1 MKVDVISRE
10 IIKPSHPTPP
20 YLKTHKLSF
29 LDQFALRV
37 YIPLLLYYTGG
48 DKENITDT
56 NTRCNVI
63 KKSLAKTLTK
73 FYLLAGKI
81 VNDEIERFVDCND
94 DGVDFCET
102 KVSNCHELTQVIKE
116 PDFLEQVKLFLPFDP
131 SDHEKTFSCASV
143 LSVQVNVFED
153 CGGMVIG
160 LCVNHKVADASS
172 IAAFVND
179 WATIARGMVTNDPDL
194 QINGPSS
201 EVQSLF
207 PQKENG
213 TGFKIPSF
221 PKDETVPVTKKF
233 AFEASKLA
241 ELKERCKFT
250 GETEDV
256 RGGYKPSR
264 VEALSTF
271 LWKCFIDIDQAK
283 TKAVAPARVY
293 LATNAVNIRSRM
305 VPQLPTSSF
314 GNMVA
319 ITDAIFTINNGENT
333 GINDPYYPKLVQKFR
348 DAVKRVD
355 GEYIAALQSTDLLLN
370 KMTKLFEHV
379 LNGQTLSVSFTSWCR
394 FPFYETDFGWGK
406 PIWVSRCPISMKNIV
421 VLLDSDSSGDGIE
434 AYVTLAKEDMVEF
447 EHHEELLALI
457 S

>member
-1 MKVDVISRE
+1 M
-10 IIKPSHPTPP
+10 
-20 YLKTHKLSF
+20 
-29 LDQFALRV
+29 
-37 YIPLLLYYTGG
+37 
-48 DKENITDT
+48 
-56 NTRCNVI
+56 
-63 KKSLAKTLTK
+63 
-73 FYLLAGKI
+73 
-81 VNDEIERFVDCND
+81 
-94 DGVDFCET
+94 
-102 KVSNCHELTQVIKE
+102 
-116 PDFLEQVKLFLPFDP
+116 KLFLPFDP
-131 SDHEKTFSCASV
+131 SDHERSASSASV
-143 LSVQVNVFED
+143 LAVQVNVFED

-179 WATIARGMVTNDPDL
+179 WATIARVIVINSPDR
-194 QINGPSS
+194 QIKGPF

-213 TGFKIPSF
+213 TGFKIPTF

-233 AFEASKLA
+233 VFEASKLA
-241 ELKERCKFT
+241 ELKERCKFA
-250 GETEDV
+250 GATEDI

-271 LWKCFIDIDQAK
+271 LWKCFIDINQAK
-283 TKAVAPARVY
+283 TKAAAPARVY
-293 LATNAVNIRSRM
+293 LASNAVNIRSRI

-319 ITDAIFTINNGENT
+319 ITDAIFTVNSNENT

-355 GEYIAALQSTDLLLN
+355 GEYIEALQSTDLLLN
-370 KMTKLFEHV
+370 NVTKLFKHI
-379 LNGQTLSVSFTSWCR
+379 LSGQTLSISFTSWCR
-394 FPFYETDFGWGK
+394 FPFYDTDFGLGK

-421 VLLDSDSSGDGIE
+421 VLMDSDSSGDGIE
-434 AYVTLAKEDMVEF
+434 AYVTLDKEDTVEF

-457 S
+457 SSLITCISSPYFH